1 MGGADAVGVVW
12 LRRGSSE
19 DKTKQNESR
28 YQKTKASQKLP
39 HSATPPTTN
48 KDTPIESMIQ
58 WYKKESGNHGG
69 GELGGGAGV
78 GRGRREG
85 AKWQLEKKK
94 KKGGVGGE
102 HSHRKHTLSVVELKG
117 TATTRR

>member
-28 YQKTKASQKLP
+28 YQKRPLKNSPTLP
-39 HSATPPTTN
+39 LHPRRTRIPPI
-48 KDTPIESMIQ
+48 DSMIQ

-78 GRGRREG
+78 GRGPREG

-94 KKGGVGGE
+94 KKEKKKGGGGW
-102 HSHRKHTLSVVELKG
+102 
-117 TATTRR
+117 